1 MLLAQ
6 IVNGVAIGAT
16 YALVA
21 VAVVLVFTG
30 TRVLSIAMGEIGG
43 LGLFLALRWQT
54 NGIPGLG
61 WHPGPLAVAAIAIV
75 IGALVGLAVE
85 RLVVRP
91 LVQRPPFDGLIATLG
106 VALTLALF
114 ELAFFGANPLSVESP
129 VGTGSLHI
137 LGASIF
143 APLVV
148 ALILAAVVA
157 GGLYL
162 VLSRTP
168 FGLTTRATVSDPTV
182 ARLLGVKVTNVYRF
196 VWAIGGA
203 LSGAAAALSTPSTG
217 ALSPFGPT
225 KFALAALAGAVIG
238 GLDSLGGAILG
249 SILVGIVQSVAE
261 PRIGVGQASGCVLAL
276 VLITLMVRPQGL
288 LGKAGV
294 R

>member
-43 LGLFLALRWQT
+43 LGLFLALHWSEK
-54 NGIPGLG
+54 GMPIVG
-61 WHPGPLAVAAIAIV
+61 WHPGPSAVAIIAV
-75 IGALVGLAVE
+75 VLGALGGLVVE

-114 ELAFFGANPLSVESP
+114 ELAYFGANPLNVSSP
-129 VGTGSLHI
+129 VGNGSLSI
-137 LGASIF
+137 LGAHLF

-157 GGLYL
+157 AGLYL
-162 VLSRTP
+162 LLSRTP

-196 VWAIGGA
+196 VWAVGGA
-203 LSGAAAALSTPSTG
+203 LSGAAAALSTPSSG
-217 ALSPFGPT
+217 ALSPFAPT

-238 GLDSLGGAILG
+238 GLDSLGGAIVG
-249 SILVGIVQSVAE
+249 SVLVGIVQSVAE

-276 VLITLMVRPQGL
+276 VLVTLIARPQGL
-288 LGKAGV
+288 FGKAAV